1 MPTLL
6 KAFTPEASQGTF
18 SFLGLR
24 CLNVSAIPGQW
35 PANYSAIL
43 LLVWC
48 YPHVTLTT
56 RPLGVRLLSVRR
68 AFWRWA
74 NSETIDKPNPL
85 PVVPWPESP
94 KALSD
99 VIQKCLGESGGRANA
114 HQRLT
119 HLVDWPQYPRG
130 DCRAR
135 LTQPRIAWYL
145 PAAHSSSMPVV

>member
-99 VIQKCLGESGGRANA
+99 VIQN
-114 HQRLT
+114 
-119 HLVDWPQYPRG
+119 VPRG
-130 DCRAR
+130 VRRTSKRTSATYTFGRLAPISTRRLSRSSHTAQNRLIFTCSAFKLDAR
-135 LTQPRIAWYL
+135 R
-145 PAAHSSSMPVV
+145 